1 MSKELKNIIISG
13 GGTGGHIFPAISI
26 ADEIKRRYPSC
37 KILFV
42 GAKGR
47 MEEEKVPNAG
57 YEILLLPIM
66 GLQRKKVWKNIKV
79 FYRLLKSLRMVR
91 GAIKETK
98 PQAVIGVGGY
108 ASAPT
113 LIAAQR
119 LGITTLVQEQN
130 SYAGVTN
137 KIVGKKAKAV
147 FVAYDNMK
155 RFFPKA
161 PIHFTGNPIRA
172 SLTNQLPA
180 KEVCAKAFGLS
191 PDKPTLLIIGGS
203 LGALSVNQGVIA
215 KIDMLAKRTDIQVL
229 WQTGASYFKK
239 VEAALKAHGSPSN
252 IVARKFIYEME
263 KAYALATVVIS
274 RAGAS
279 SISEISAL
287 GLASIL
293 VPSPNVAE
301 DHQTHNAMALVQ
313 KNAALMVKDADCSTS
328 LIPTALS
335 LLDDPEKSR
344 TLSENVCPLGRVNA
358 AEQIVDILEKILR
371 G

>member
-42 GAKGR
+42 GARGR

-66 GLQRKKVWKNIKV
+66 GLQRKAIWKNVKIL
-79 FYRLLKSLRMVR
+79 YRLLKSLRMVKR
-91 GAIKETK
+91 AIKETG
-98 PQAVIGVGGY
+98 PQAVVGVGGY

-119 LGITTLVQEQN
+119 LSIPTLVQEQN

-147 FVAYDNMK
+147 CVAYDNMQ

-161 PIHFTGNPIRA
+161 PIYFTGNPIRSILIE
-172 SLTNQLPA
+172 SLPSREESA
-180 KEVCAKAFGLS
+180 AAFGLS
-191 PDKPTLLIIGGS
+191 PEKPTLLVVGGS
-203 LGALSVNQGVIA
+203 LGALSINQGIIA
-215 KIDMLAKRTDIQVL
+215 QISLLAERTDIQVL
-229 WQTGASYFKK
+229 WQTGAGYIKK
-239 VEAALKAHGSPSN
+239 IETALKANGSPSN
-252 IVARKFIYEME
+252 IVARKFIYDME
-263 KAYALATVVIS
+263 KAYVLASVVIS

-301 DHQTHNAMALVQ
+301 DHQTHNAMALVE
-313 KNAALMVKDADCSTS
+313 KNAAQMVKDLDCASS
-328 LIPTALS
+328 LVPTALA
-335 LLDDPEKSR
+335 LLDDKEGCR
-344 TLSENVCPLGRVNA
+344 LLSENVRPLGKLNA
-358 AEQIVDILEKILR
+358 AEEIVDILEKILEK
-371 G
+371 